1 MKSMSEKEPKPVPD
15 KPQRLYQV
23 VAEKLGAFI
32 QASRMK
38 PGDRLPGELALSK
51 KFNVSRTTIREA
63 MLALEIAGALEI
75 RGGSGAY
82 VRQPSHNRGLLMD
95 AGPGPFE
102 LLRARILVESEI
114 AADAA
119 LQASH
124 EDIARIEA
132 CLSQMR
138 SLVKAHKNAQLADR
152 QFHLSIAEA
161 AKNTVLTNFVDAL
174 WSGIFSPMFHNL
186 SQRAGLH
193 HHQQMTLDDHEAIF
207 NAIKTRDSQNARAAM
222 RSHLR
227 HVQDILQGD
236 EAVSA
241 APKPAKRP
249 AKR

>member
-1 MKSMSEKEPKPVPD
+1 MSERDLKQIPD

-23 VAEKLGAFI
+23 VAERLSAFI
-32 QASRMK
+32 QASKMK
-38 PGDRLPGELALSK
+38 PGDRLPGELLLSK

-82 VRQPSHNRGLLMD
+82 VRRPSHNQGLLMD

-102 LLRARILVESEI
+102 LLRARILVECEI

-119 LQASH
+119 LQASQ
-124 EDIARIEA
+124 EDLDRIEA
-132 CLSQMR
+132 SLLQMR

-161 AKNTVLTNFVDAL
+161 GKNTVLTNFVDAL

-193 HHQQMTLDDHEAIF
+193 HHQQMTLADHEAIF
-207 NAIKTRDSQNARAAM
+207 NAIKTRDAQKAKAAM

-241 APKPAKRP
+241 SPKLAKRP
-249 AKR
+249 VKRS